1 MNDPDVEL
9 QRRLDQLS
17 QMLGQKI
24 SFVETP
30 PDDQADTETTE
41 DPDPLQWQRDMAP
54 RLEEG
59 EKSKDELEQEDDG
72 APQRFFG
79 HDAGPRPHIED
90 AFDDS
95 RFKIGEPIETTA
107 EFVPWKIV
115 KAYPYTFV
123 GKTNRPHAR
132 SPSGTVWLCL

>member
-1 MNDPDVEL
+1 MNDRDAEL

-24 SFVETP
+24 TLAETS
-30 PDDQADTETTE
+30 PDAQVDAETAE
-41 DPDPLQWQRDMAP
+41 DSDPLQWQKDMIP
-54 RLEEG
+54 QLEEG
-59 EKSKDELEQEDDG
+59 AKSKEEPGQEDDG

-79 HDAGPRPHIED
+79 HDSGPRPHIEG

-95 RFKIGEPIETTA
+95 RFKIGMPIETSA
-107 EFVPWKIV
+107 EFVPWKVV

-123 GKTNRPHAR
+123 GKTNRPHVY
-132 SPSGTVWLCL
+132 SPSVKVAFFL